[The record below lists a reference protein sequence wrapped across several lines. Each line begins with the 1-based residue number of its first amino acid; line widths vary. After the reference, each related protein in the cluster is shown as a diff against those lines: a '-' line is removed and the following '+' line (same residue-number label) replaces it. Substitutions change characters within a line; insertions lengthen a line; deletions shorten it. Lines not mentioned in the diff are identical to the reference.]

1 MLCHPEPHPAVNYA
15 LRNAKSLLTE
25 QLGGVQKKSSRTALG
40 ADYWLEIGA
49 HSRVFL
55 SAHD

>member
-1 MLCHPEPHPAVNYA
+1 MLCHPELHPAVNYA

-40 ADYWLEIGA
+40 ADYWLEIGV

-55 SAHD
+55 